1 MQPPTLTPK
10 RIPFMEHDAQILK
23 RATIPNVSDTI
34 SNASNYSNTSID
46 ISNYEPLKLLVHN
59 VSHADLC
66 VTIQPD
72 SVIGISRKR
81 ELMAR
86 PRSSR
91 YKVCVDYMLIS
102 NI

>member
-1 MQPPTLTPK
+1 MQPTTLTSK
-10 RIPFMEHDAQILK
+10 RIPFMEHDAQTLK
-23 RATIPNVSDTI
+23 RSDSI

-66 VTIQPD
+66 LTIQPD
-72 SVIGISRKR
+72 SVIGINRKR

-91 YKVCVDYMLIS
+91 YKVKNKKINNTL
-102 NI
+102 

>member
-1 MQPPTLTPK
+1 MQPFQLTPK
-10 RIPFMEHDAQILK
+10 RMQFMEHDKQILS
-23 RATIPNVSDTI
+23 RSHTDSA
-34 SNASNYSNTSID
+34 SNASNTSID

-59 VSHADLC
+59 VSHSDLC

-72 SVIGISRKR
+72 SVIGINRKR

-91 YKVCVDYMLIS
+91 YKVC
-102 NI
+102 